1 MQKKFNVVDGIIL
14 LVVLLITST
23 SLIPI
28 INTIMI
34 SFSDRTS
41 VAIGAVTFWPV
52 NFNLSSYRAVLDDT
66 RFFTAFGVS
75 VRRVLLGTTLSV
87 FLSIMMAYPLS
98 KAANVFPARRIY
110 IWVMIFT
117 MLFNGG
123 LIPTFLTIRNL
134 RLLDTIWALVL
145 PGAVSVFNTI
155 ILMNFFRG
163 LPKSLEE
170 AAQIDGAHPFF
181 ILFKIFVPLSKAPL
195 ATISLF
201 SAVWHWNSFF
211 DGMIYIGSIDRQ
223 PLQTYLQTLTVELNP
238 VHFQFMTPEQIAA
251 ALEISNITFN
261 AAKAIIAMIPII
273 AIYPFLQRYFITGI
287 VLGAVKE

>member
-1 MQKKFNVVDGIIL
+1 MKRKFNIADGLIL
-14 LVVLLITST
+14 LVVLLVTSL

-52 NFNLSSYRAVLDDT
+52 NFNVSSYQAVLEDV

-75 VRRVLLGTTLSV
+75 VRRVLLGTSLSV
-87 FLSIMMAYPLS
+87 VLSILMAYPLS
-98 KAANVFPARRIY
+98 KSAAAFPARTFY
-110 IWVMIFT
+110 VWVMIFT

-134 RLLDTIWALVL
+134 NLLDTIWALVL
-145 PGAVSVFNTI
+145 PSAVSVFNTI

-170 AAQIDGAHPFF
+170 AAQIDGAPPFY

-211 DGMIYIGSIDRQ
+211 DGMIYIGTVYRQ
-223 PLQTYLQTLTVELNP
+223 PLQTYLQSLTVELNP
-238 VHFQFMTPEQIAA
+238 VMFQFMTPDQIAA
-251 ALEISNITFN
+251 ALEISDITFN